1 LTSFLLDGMLG
12 SLAKW
17 LRLAGFDAVYYR
29 AKDDDELIQEAV
41 DSQRLLLSR
50 DKSLIQ
56 SAKKMGVDAILVNRG
71 KAREQL
77 VQIKEYLGVGFLPSL
92 SRCPVCNGE
101 LFQKTKE
108 EVQEK
113 VPESS
118 LNAFNEFWMCKSC
131 EKVYWKGSHWE
142 NIIETIEAP

>member
-1 LTSFLLDGMLG
+1 MLG
-12 SLAKW
+12 SLARW
-17 LRLAGFDAVYYR
+17 LRLAGFDSIYYR
-29 AKDDDELIQEAV
+29 DNDDDALIQEAMS
-41 DSQRLLLSR
+41 SQRLLLSR

-56 SAKKMGVDAILVNRG
+56 RATKKGVDAVLVNRG

-77 VQIKEYLGVGFLPSL
+77 VQIKEYLGVVFSSSL

-101 LFQKTKE
+101 LSLKTKA

-118 LNAFNEFWMCKSC
+118 LNAFNAFWMCKSC
-131 EKVYWKGSHWE
+131 EKVYWKGSHWGK
-142 NIIETIEAP
+142 IIETIEAT